1 LETNVDRIPNVDEGE
16 AAREGARPRRRLTQA
31 EAKERT
37 RQELVAA
44 AARVFAQKGFAGASL
59 EEIAE
64 AAGYSTGA
72 VYYNFAGKEELFLE
86 LIRSGWARQIER
98 RTEAVTR
105 VFAEAAADGGDPFDT
120 LSAFLAGRAGQGSDV
135 SPLVAEFWLY
145 AVRHPEVMD
154 LVAAKLS
161 EQDRG
166 LEPVIAE
173 AMERYGTPEGIS
185 PAELT
190 LVAMSLFEGLARRRR
205 MDKDAVPDDLFARVL
220 RRLFGVDRR
229 TETQAA
235 AEQK

>member
-1 LETNVDRIPNVDEGE
+1 VDEGG
-16 AAREGARPRRRLTQA
+16 APEGSWPRRRLTQA

-37 RQELVAA
+37 RQQLLAA
-44 AARVFAQKGFAGASL
+44 AARVFAEKGFAGASL

-64 AAGYSTGA
+64 LAGYSTGA

-86 LIRSGWARQIER
+86 LMRSGWSRQIER

-105 VFAEAAADGGDPFDT
+105 VFAEAAEHGGDPFDA
-120 LSAFLAGRAGQGSDV
+120 LSAFVTGRADRESDA

-166 LEPVIAE
+166 LEPVIAA
-173 AMERYGTPEGIS
+173 AMERYGTAEGIS

-190 LVAMSLFEGLARRRR
+190 LVAMSLFEGLTRRRR
-205 MDKDAVPDDLFARVL
+205 IDKDAVPDGLYARVL
-220 RRLFGVDRR
+220 RRLFG
-229 TETQAA
+229 AA
-235 AEQK
+235 VGKAT

>member
-1 LETNVDRIPNVDEGE
+1 MSEGE
-16 AAREGARPRRRLTQA
+16 AAPEGARPRRRLKQA

-44 AARVFAQKGFAGASL
+44 AARVFARKGFAGASL

-86 LIRSGWARQIER
+86 LIRSGWSRQIER

-105 VFAEAAADGGDPFDT
+105 VFAEAAAHGGDPFDA

-154 LVAAKLS
+154 LVAAKMS

-166 LEPVIAE
+166 AEPVIAA
-173 AMERYGTPEGIS
+173 AMERYGTPDGIS

-190 LVAMSLFEGLARRRR
+190 LSLIHI
-205 MDKDAVPDDLFARVL
+205 
-220 RRLFGVDRR
+220 
-229 TETQAA
+229 
-235 AEQK
+235 

>member
-1 LETNVDRIPNVDEGE
+1 MATNVDRIANVSEE
-16 AAREGARPRRRLTQA
+16 AGAPERARPRRRLKQA

-44 AARVFAQKGFAGASL
+44 AARVFARKGFAGASL

-86 LIRSGWARQIER
+86 LIRSGWSRQIER

-105 VFAEAAADGGDPFDT
+105 VFAEAAAHDGDPFDA

-135 SPLVAEFWLY
+135 SLVAEFWLY

-166 LEPVIAE
+166 AEPVIAA
-173 AMERYGTPEGIS
+173 AMERYGTPDGIS

-220 RRLFGVDRR
+220 RRLFGVDSR
-229 TETQAA
+229 TGTQAA
-235 AEQK
+235 EE

>member
-1 LETNVDRIPNVDEGE
+1 MANVSEGE
-16 AAREGARPRRRLTQA
+16 AAPEGARPRRRLTQA

-37 RQELVAA
+37 RQQLVAA
-44 AARVFAQKGFAGASL
+44 AARVFALKGFAGASL

-86 LIRSGWARQIER
+86 LIRSGWSRQIER

-105 VFAEAAADGGDPFDT
+105 VFAEAAAHGGDPFDA

-166 LEPVIAE
+166 LEPVIAA
-173 AMERYGTPEGIS
+173 AMERYGTPDAAGQLAAS
-185 PAELT
+185 RLAQVVQPGQRQALRLVHGDLRTVDQDWRVPWRHHDVRHELVT
-190 LVAMSLFEGLARRRR
+190 HHVRPG
-205 MDKDAVPDDLFARVL
+205 
-220 RRLFGVDRR
+220 
-229 TETQAA
+229 QAPCP
-235 AEQK
+235 